1 MIATL
6 LTEKRIQRSTVNE
19 AVMITCLA
27 APAKVKCPVAET
39 AWTVYPA
46 HMNGNEN
53 SAGPTANSRDSSDD
67 YVLAEVVERPS
78 ETTGSP
84 HEEWPSSG
92 PRVRRRRVKLPLI
105 LFLLTCLSTFWA
117 GVGGWYAMPDTM
129 LVRRLIISHWQDGL
143 IYMACILAI
152 LLTHEMG
159 HFVATLRY
167 KIPASLPF
175 FIPFPISPVG
185 TMGAVIGMDGRRAD
199 RKQMFDIGLAG
210 PLAGLAVAVPILLVG
225 IHFLDSSS
233 PGHGPYRLDL
243 PLVVRSILALSPPPG
258 YDAAAAAPGQIWYS
272 HMNPF
277 FMAGW
282 VGLLITGLNMLP
294 VSQLDGGH
302 VIYALFGRRSRWVAH
317 GFMLVA
323 VAYLVATGT
332 WGRWAVMILLVLLIG
347 VSHPP
352 TRDDTIK
359 LGWLRVSLG
368 LASLAIPLL
377 CLPPQVLHIVQ

>member
-1 MIATL
+1 MIA
-6 LTEKRIQRSTVNE
+6 RV
-19 AVMITCLA
+19 A
-27 APAKVKCPVAET
+27 APAKSKCTVAET

-46 HMNGNEN
+46 PMNGNEN
-53 SAGPTANSRDSSDD
+53 TSGTTTSQRDSSGD
-67 YVLAEVVERPS
+67 YVLAELVEVPS
-78 ETTGSP
+78 ATTGTH
-84 HEEWPSSG
+84 HEDGYPG
-92 PRVRRRRVKLPLI
+92 GLPVRRRRIKLPLI
-105 LFLLTCLSTFWA
+105 LFVLTCLSTFWA
-117 GVGGWYAMPDTM
+117 GAGGWYATLDPM
-129 LVRRLIISHWQDGL
+129 LIRRAMVSHWQDGL

-159 HFVATLRY
+159 HFLATLRY
-167 KIPASLPF
+167 GIPASLPF

-225 IHFLDSSS
+225 IHYLDSSS

-243 PLVVRSILALSPPPG
+243 PLVVRSFLAFNPPSG
-258 YDAAAAAPGQIWYS
+258 YHVGVADADQIWFS
-272 HMNPF
+272 HLNPF

-302 VIYALFGRRSRWVAH
+302 VIYALFGRRSRWVTH
-317 GFMLVA
+317 GFMLAA
-323 VAYLVATGT
+323 VGYLIATGT
-332 WGRWAVMILLVLLIG
+332 WDRWIVMILLILLIG
-347 VSHPP
+347 IGHPP
-352 TRDDTIK
+352 TRDDTVK
-359 LGWLRVSLG
+359 LGWLRITLG

-377 CLPPQVLHIVQ
+377 CLPPQVLHIVP